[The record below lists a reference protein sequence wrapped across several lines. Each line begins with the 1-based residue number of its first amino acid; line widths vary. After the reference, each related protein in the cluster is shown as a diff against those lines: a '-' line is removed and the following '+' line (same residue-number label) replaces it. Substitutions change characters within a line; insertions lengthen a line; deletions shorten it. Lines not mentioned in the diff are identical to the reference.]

1 MKKILIVEDE
11 PSYLK
16 LLHKELSFYG
26 YEVLEATDG
35 KKGLEMAIRHHPD
48 LILLDIRIPVM
59 NGIVVLN
66 ELRKD
71 AYGKTA
77 KVVFLTN
84 LEPNDKTL
92 QDVIHSKPSF
102 YLIKSDIEL
111 SDLVEK
117 IKSLLEAS

>member
-26 YEVLEATDG
+26 YEVLVATDG